1 MINSFNTHPHK
12 NAIYGLLAVSFPCEE
27 YDSYGSQGITDSGSE
42 KIDEE
47 ALLSST
53 WSYPLLKIFL
63 NDLDIGEDQLHA
75 YLPLI
80 LISNHYQTISYE
92 MRRSFSTPFI
102 TKLTFSYKERLS
114 FLLKVMFRL
123 SMLRFYDGRGRTLIR
138 TLSNLLD
145 VNKDDFLLCEKAVAY
160 YVYSNIEK
168 IEKLI
173 KNETKDPNAKNA
185 KLLRYAKIGAVS
197 IGAGAILALTGGLAA
212 PALAAAFLTMGS
224 ASAAAAVSVT
234 AMATIF
240 GSAGAGLAGYKMLR
254 RTRGLQEF
262 EFESYGE
269 TVRIPFFVCFNLS
282 LFVLFDLFSVPS
294 YFAYFLVA
302 YISCFSCFCLLCPC
316 FVFRSLL
323 ARLFFLFVTMFCLL
337 LE

>member
-1 MINSFNTHPHK
+1 MINSFNKHPHK

-27 YDSYGSQGITDSGSE
+27 YDSQGITDSGSE

-138 TLSNLLD
+138 TLCNLLD

-269 TVRIPFFVCFNLS
+269 TVRNLFFVF
-282 LFVLFDLFSVPS
+282 
-294 YFAYFLVA
+294 
-302 YISCFSCFCLLCPC
+302 
-316 FVFRSLL
+316 
-323 ARLFFLFVTMFCLL
+323 
-337 LE
+337 